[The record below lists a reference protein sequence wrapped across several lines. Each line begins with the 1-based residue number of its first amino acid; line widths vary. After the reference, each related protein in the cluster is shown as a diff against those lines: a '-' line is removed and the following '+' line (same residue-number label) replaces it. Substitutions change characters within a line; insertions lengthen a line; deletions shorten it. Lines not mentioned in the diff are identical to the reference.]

1 MEEQRNMAQGRKF
14 GANILTDQAVA
25 GYVQQQLEQKGADLA
40 QELADN
46 AARAMQDRQAAYD
59 ALNEAVSY
67 VEKVRDFAAPD
78 NLHAVLG
85 SMGTKHG
92 EIAEQIEVQ
101 ITNGKQVF
109 DGLKKIADIESVH
122 RTAPEDFVVNGVPF
136 QSKFAAGF
144 NNTLH
149 YVTEHIEKYPDFPI
163 DAARYGY
170 QGQAGCYI
178 IPKDQYETIG
188 KILGGDTGE
197 FNEKTIRACKN
208 FVSKIEEAT
217 GKQFTDVV
225 KPSISTYK
233 EVQIGAVDKT
243 LDRYEG
249 GFRSDT
255 DERIKVINRDEQQQ
269 VQAAIHKAGPSLAEG
284 AQAAGVG
291 AALGGLITASLKVY
305 KKIKGGTKI
314 TQFKLEDWKE
324 VGIDFG
330 KGAVRG
336 GISGGAI
343 YCLTR
348 LGGFSA
354 PFAGGMVSTGIGI
367 ASLLMDYKSGK
378 INANDFSAAACTLS
392 VEAGLTAVGSALG
405 TALIPLPVIGSVV
418 GAMAARAAIEI
429 TRSISGEKEKKLI
442 ESMRH
447 EYEMLT
453 ARLSQVE
460 KEELDK
466 IETYF
471 TGLHGLIAAAFNA
484 DVNVKLSSSIELCR
498 TLDVPEEEII
508 HNIDELD
515 SFMLS

>member
-1 MEEQRNMAQGRKF
+1 MEQLRNSEHGRKF
-14 GANILTDQAVA
+14 GANILTDQTIA
-25 GYVQQQLEQKGADLA
+25 GYIQQQLEQKRAELA
-40 QELADN
+40 QTLADN
-46 AARAMQDRQAAYD
+46 AAMFMQGRQAAYQ
-59 ALNEAVSY
+59 ALDEAVSY

-78 NLHAVLG
+78 NLQRVLG
-85 SMGTKHG
+85 NMGTKHG

-101 ITNGKQVF
+101 ITNGRQVF

-122 RTAPEDFVVNGVPF
+122 RTAPEDFVIDGVPY
-136 QSKFAAGF
+136 QSKFTAGF

-149 YVTEHIEKYPDFPI
+149 HVTEHIGKYPDFTF

-197 FNEKTIRACKN
+197 FNDKTIRACRS
-208 FVSKIEEAT
+208 FVAKIEEAT
-217 GKQFTDVV
+217 GKPFTDVV
-225 KPSISTYK
+225 KPSISSYR
-233 EVQIGAVDKT
+233 EVQIGTVDRT
-243 LDRYEG
+243 LDHYEE

-255 DERIKVINRDEQQQ
+255 NERIKVINRDEQQQ
-269 VQAAIHKAGPSLAEG
+269 AQEAIHRAGPSLAEG

-291 AALGGLITASLKVY
+291 AAMGGLISGSLKVY

-314 TQFKLEDWKE
+314 TQFTLEDWKE
-324 VGIDFG
+324 IGVDFG

-336 GISGGAI
+336 GISGGGI

-367 ASLLMDYKSGK
+367 ASLFMDYKSGK
-378 INANDFSAAACTLS
+378 ISAVDFYEASCSLS
-392 VEAGLTAVGSALG
+392 VEAGLSAVGSALG
-405 TALIPLPVIGSVV
+405 TAFIPLPVIGSVV

-429 TRSISGEKEKKLI
+429 TRTIMGEKEKQLI
-442 ESMRH
+442 ETMRH
-447 EYEMLT
+447 EYEQLT
-453 ARLSQVE
+453 ARLSQIE
-460 KEELDK
+460 RAELDK
-466 IETYF
+466 IEAYYTK
-471 TGLHGLIAAAFNA
+471 LHGLIAAAFNP
-484 DVNVKLSSSIELCR
+484 DINIRLSSSIELCR
-498 TLDVPEEEII
+498 TLGVPEEEII
-508 HNIDELD
+508 HNEDELD